1 MHFPLR
7 HSGLRFFFLT
17 LATERRR
24 PVLSLLVRDAAR
36 PGETETGA
44 CVASVWRSL
53 HAADPALTASDRVLM
68 PDHEHLLLLVRG
80 EVEFNPLVF
89 ARWFMEATEDAA
101 AGLPWSVPS
110 GPSRWIAPSPRGGH
124 EGPPRLWSRET
135 YVEISF
141 DPPQLRAIRR
151 YIRLNPARWWWKHDH
166 PDRFALLRPLRHPRL
181 PPGSP
186 WSVMG
191 DATLLSSPFLFPVRL
206 SRSAPPGTPAGETA
220 IAAAVDKAQRGWIP
234 LCGFLSAAEREFAR
248 RLKQLPRTRW
258 IKTVPYGLPA
268 RCDPAVEDSRWLSSG
283 RELLLSALD
292 PASHPPW
299 KTTRDGCQTMN
310 ALNAALCAGMGMPST
325 EMRPSAGTTTWS

>member
-17 LATERRR
+17 LSTEHHR
-24 PVLSLLVRDAAR
+24 PILSRIIRNTPR
-36 PGETETGA
+36 PEETETGA

-68 PDHEHLLLLVRG
+68 PDHAHFLLLVRG
-80 EVEFNPLVF
+80 PVEFNPLVF
-89 ARWFMEATEDAA
+89 AHWFMEATEDAA
-101 AGLPWSVPS
+101 AGFAWHVPT
-110 GPSRWIAPSPRGGH
+110 GPSRWIAPSSRGAH
-124 EGPPRLWSRET
+124 EGPPRLWSREA
-135 YVEISF
+135 YVEISV
-141 DPPQLRAIRR
+141 DSSQLRAIRR

-166 PDRFALLRPLRHPRL
+166 PDRFALLSPLRHPRL
-181 PPGSP
+181 PPGIP
-186 WSVMG
+186 WSGMG

-206 SRSAPPGTPAGETA
+206 SRSTPPGTSAGEAA

-234 LCGFLSAAEREFAR
+234 LCGFLSAAEREFGR

-268 RCDPAVEDSRWLSSG
+268 RCDPAVEDSRWLSTG
-283 RELLLSALD
+283 RELLLSALS
-292 PASHPPW
+292 PAAYPPW

-310 ALNAALCAGMGMPST
+310 ARNAALCADL
-325 EMRPSAGTTTWS
+325 AC